1 MRSAVASGPPRRSQ
15 MLRVEKHDDSRRRN
29 GIRSR
34 FRTAL
39 AGALGLALLAPLA
52 CGGSGSQARS
62 TTTSRP
68 GPDRAPIVLGLINME
83 NSANGSFPEIRVAA
97 QAAVRRID
105 DHGGIAGRPLR
116 LLLIA
121 FAFRMLMIVQTS
133 VWRAED
139 RNWLVAL
146 AYFGQVAPAV
156 ICLVVGVVGSLM
168 DLAWIITV
176 SQVVVALAVLP
187 SLRRSLRANPSRA
200 DDGLGEIPVGVGVGV
215 PPDREGSQPEGVTS

>member
-1 MRSAVASGPPRRSQ
+1 MVSRYGTSLVISVSMDRSKVRSSVTSL
-15 MLRVEKHDDSRRRN
+15 MKLWVL
-29 GIRSR
+29 
-34 FRTAL
+34 AL
-39 AGALGLALLAPLA
+39 PGLAVLVVFAPKIL
-52 CGGSGSQARS
+52 SLF
-62 TTTSRP
+62 
-68 GPDRAPIVLGLINME
+68 GPQYAE
-83 NSANGSFPEIRVAA
+83 
-97 QAAVRRID
+97 
-105 DHGGIAGRPLR
+105 IAGQPLR